1 LKPPVSGNCG
11 PSDDDAM
18 SSWPPALDVPAV
30 PPSEPSTGWVARIED
45 RVLAWR
51 DRRIAD
57 PGFRRRAAG
66 SWWGGRIAR
75 RRAAELFDLVAGFVY
90 SQVLLACV
98 RLRVFELLADRPQT
112 VEALAPRLG
121 LDVQAARRLVAAGI
135 AVKLLEHRRDER
147 VGLGPLGAPMVGNTA
162 VAAMVEHHA
171 ALYSDLRDP
180 VALLQGKTRGEA
192 PTSLAGYWPYATGSA
207 GAGQMSPER
216 VAEYSALMS
225 ASQSLVTDE
234 LLDAYDLR
242 RHRCL
247 LDVGGGEGRF
257 LAAAARRAPHLKL
270 MLFDLPPVVERAR
283 EQLGSQGLGER
294 LQLTGGDFFADA
306 LPAGADL
313 VSLIR
318 VAFDHPDERVLTLLR
333 AVRRALPAGGRLL
346 LAEPMAATPGAEA
359 MGDAY
364 FGFYLFAMGQGRPRS
379 AEELTALLRAAGFAA
394 VRRLPTR
401 MPLHTQLL
409 VADA

>member
-1 LKPPVSGNCG
+1 MQ
-11 PSDDDAM
+11 AA
-18 SSWPPALDVPAV
+18 SSA
-30 PPSEPSTGWVARIED
+30 GWLARIED
-45 RVLAWR
+45 RWLAWR
-51 DRRIAD
+51 DRQVAD
-57 PGFRRRAAG
+57 PRFRRWATG
-66 SWWGGRIAR
+66 SRWTRWIAR

-98 RLRVFELLADRPQT
+98 RLRVFEILADGPQA

-121 LDVQAARRLVAAGI
+121 LDANAAQRLVAAAI
-135 AVKLLEHRRDER
+135 ALRLLEHRRGGR

-171 ALYSDLRDP
+171 ALYGDLRDP
-180 VALLQGKTRGEA
+180 IALLRGQARGEA
-192 PTSLAGYWPYATGSA
+192 PTSLSGYWPYATGSE
-207 GAGQMSPER
+207 GAGRMSAER

-242 RHRCL
+242 VHRCL

-257 LAAAARRAPHLKL
+257 VAAAARRAPGLQL

-283 EQLGSQGLGER
+283 AQLASEGLAGR
-294 LQLTGGDFFADA
+294 VRCTGGDFFADE
-306 LPAGADL
+306 LPGGADL
-313 VSLIR
+313 VTLIR
-318 VAFDHPDERVLTLLR
+318 VVFDHPDERVLRLLR
-333 AVRRALPAGGRLL
+333 AVRRALPPGGRLV

-379 AEELTALLRAAGFAA
+379 ADELRALLRDAGFGT

-401 MPLHTQLL
+401 MPIHTQIL
-409 VADA
+409 VADVA

>member
-1 LKPPVSGNCG
+1 MPP
-11 PSDDDAM
+11 PERA
-18 SSWPPALDVPAV
+18 A
-30 PPSEPSTGWVARIED
+30 GWLARIED
-45 RVLAWR
+45 RLLDWR

-57 PGFRRRAAG
+57 PRFRRWAAG
-66 SWWGGRIAR
+66 SRWTGWIAR

-98 RLRVFELLADRPQT
+98 RLRVFEILAAGPQT

-121 LDVQAARRLVAAGI
+121 LDLNAARRLVAAAI
-135 AVKLLEHRRDER
+135 AVKLLAHRRGGR

-180 VALLQGKTRGEA
+180 VALLRGEA
-192 PTSLAGYWPYATGSA
+192 PTSLSGYWPYATGSS
-207 GAGQMSPER
+207 GAGRMATER

-242 RHRCL
+242 AHRCL

-257 LAAAARRAPHLKL
+257 LAAAARRAPGLRL

-283 EQLGSQGLGER
+283 AQLASEGLADR
-294 LQLTGGDFFADA
+294 ARIVGGDFFVDE
-306 LPAGADL
+306 LPTGADL
-313 VSLIR
+313 VTLIR
-318 VAFDHPDERVLTLLR
+318 VAFDHPDERVLRLLT
-333 AVRRALPAGGRLL
+333 AVRRALPPGGRVL
-346 LAEPMAATPGAEA
+346 LAEPMAVTPGAEA

-379 AEELTALLRAAGFAA
+379 VEELTALLRAAGFGA
-394 VRRLPTR
+394 VLRVRTR
-401 MPLHTQLL
+401 MPLHTQVL
-409 VADA
+409 VADAA

>member
-1 LKPPVSGNCG
+1 
-11 PSDDDAM
+11 M
-18 SSWPPALDVPAV
+18 SSWPPVLDAPAV
-30 PPSEPSTGWVARIED
+30 PRPEGWAGWLSRIED
-45 RVLAWR
+45 RFLAWR
-51 DRRIAD
+51 DRQIAD
-57 PGFRRRAAG
+57 PAFRRWAAG
-66 SWWGGRIAR
+66 SLLTRWIAR

-98 RLRVFELLADRPQT
+98 RLRMFEILAAGPLSP
-112 VEALAPRLG
+112 EMLAPRLG
-121 LDVQAARRLVAAGI
+121 LDLTATQRLVAAAI
-135 AVKLLEHRRDER
+135 SVRLLEHRRSGR
-147 VGLGPLGAPMVGNTA
+147 VGLGPLGSPMVGNTA

-180 VALLQGKTRGEA
+180 VALLRGEA
-192 PTSLAGYWPYATGSA
+192 PASLAGYWPYATGSS
-207 GAGQMSPER
+207 GAGKMSTER

-242 RHRCL
+242 QHRCL

-257 LAAAARRAPHLKL
+257 LAAVARRAPHLQL

-283 EQLGSQGLGER
+283 MQLEFEGLGSR
-294 LQLTGGDFFADA
+294 LKLASGDFFANE
-306 LPAGADL
+306 LPVGADL

-318 VAFDHPDERVLTLLR
+318 VAFDHPDDRVLAVLR
-333 AVRRALPAGGRLL
+333 AVRRALPPGGTLL

-379 AEELTALLRAAGFAA
+379 AAELTALLRAAGFGS
-394 VRRLPTR
+394 VRWLKVR
-401 MPLHTQLL
+401 MPLHTQIL
-409 VADA
+409 VAQAE